1 MSLSYLAKA
10 CAVFEKTAAFSIDL
24 DSAKEHA
31 NYLIQDMDLEEAC
44 QILNVSPSVT
54 EDELEIA
61 LKSKLIELRQEKG
74 FGTSKQVAVRQHA
87 IIKAFSV
94 LEPVAAEN
102 ATFEFDGVDNLG
114 DEVYMDL
121 EAKASKFESLAQ
133 KAKIVIDPKK
143 KNIDFYTNLLEHA
156 IQSITT
162 LIPSTTLARGIF
174 DKIVAYKAN
183 PSYAGAPKELS
194 EIEACLQALIESENK
209 LQQAGVNAIVALKKR
224 MPNINPTALTV
235 LKTDLV
241 TIRDGKDFSTY
252 KDYAAL
258 IPDEILPQEEIEFP
272 DTSGP
277 GY

>member
-10 CAVFEKTAAFSIDL
+10 CAAFEKNAAFSIDL
-24 DSAKEHA
+24 DGAKEQA
-31 NYLIQDMDLEEAC
+31 NHLIQDMGIEEAC

-54 EDELEIA
+54 EDELELA
-61 LKSKLIELRQEKG
+61 LKSKLIELRQEKN
-74 FGTSKQVAVRQHA
+74 FGTSKHVSSRQHA

-94 LEPVAAEN
+94 LERVAIEN
-102 ATFEFDGVDNLG
+102 STDFTDVGNEEKVF
-114 DEVYMDL
+114 MDL
-121 EAKASKFESLAQ
+121 EAQASRFVRLAQ
-133 KAKIVIDPKK
+133 KAKQVVLDPKK
-143 KNIDFYTNLLEHA
+143 KNIDFYTGLLEHA
-156 IQSITT
+156 IQSITS
-162 LIPSTTLARGIF
+162 LIPSTTLAKGIF
-174 DKIVAYKAN
+174 DKIVAYRAH

-224 MPNINPTALTV
+224 MPNIHPTALTV
-235 LKTDLV
+235 LKTNLE
-241 TIRDGKDFSTY
+241 TLRDGKDFSTY

-258 IPDEILPQEEIEFP
+258 IPDEMIPQEEIEFP